1 MEQGAG
7 GGNSDILQRQ
17 LEKANK
23 ELKVRR
29 ENGESWLTK
38 ECLQEAHHRVGVLE
52 EWRSSE
58 RISAVSLSFYSGGS

>member
-1 MEQGAG
+1 MQLKDRYRNLVEQGAG

-29 ENGESWLTK
+29 ENGESWLRK
-38 ECLQEAHHRVGVLE
+38 E
-52 EWRSSE
+52 
-58 RISAVSLSFYSGGS
+58 